1 MCTDL
6 LTQAQHHV
14 TKAAIARKIDDQ
26 ERPLR
31 DKQEQEQE
39 LLWQHRQLRA
49 RTESK
54 TERTV
59 TTIQTND
66 SEFATV

>member
-14 TKAAIARKIDDQ
+14 TRAIARKIDDQ
-26 ERPLR
+26 ERLLR

-39 LLWQHRQLRA
+39 LLWQHHQLRG